1 LVREAGNIQN
11 ALCAAGNIGYREVD
25 RDWTLRRGLV
35 ARRITRTRS
44 LMASVNTNS
53 NPVLGIFA
61 VAALLAFLAVEN
73 SKLDVK
79 QKWYNEKLEAAK
91 QAKTAQQAIKD
102 YRFERGVFMDEV
114 NDPNETALI
123 GQDLTPITT
132 DRGDIDAKLASTNPN
147 FAAVVVEL
155 LKQAGVRE
163 KDHVAVAMTGSFPAL
178 NISVLSALETLKLV
192 PIVITSVGASN
203 WGANDPQ
210 FTWLDMERLL
220 ERKKIYH
227 TRSVAASIGGGGDV
241 GRGLSPEGRGMI
253 IEAIKRNNVDL
264 INLEHI
270 EKSIDRRIELY
281 EKHSRGRP
289 IKAYINIGG
298 GIASLGTVVNGEII
312 PSGLSKQLPVK
323 NYPVR
328 GVIIEMAKRGIPI
341 IHLYNIRQMWRDYEL
356 PIDPI
361 PLPEPG
367 SGGIFV
373 RVKYDM
379 WISWIAVGVLSGMIL
394 IAGYIDRRKHRL
406 GTEPVPVL
414 KAELGHE
421 L

>member
-1 LVREAGNIQN
+1 GV
-11 ALCAAGNIGYREVD
+11 
-25 RDWTLRRGLV
+25 
-35 ARRITRTRS
+35 
-44 LMASVNTNS
+44 
-53 NPVLGIFA
+53 FA

-79 QKWYNEKLEAAK
+79 QKWYSEKLEAAK
-91 QAKTAQQAIKD
+91 RAKTAQQYIKE
-102 YRFERGVFMDEV
+102 YRLERGVFVDAV

-132 DRGDIDAKLASTNPN
+132 DRGYIDAKLASTNPN

-155 LKQAGVRE
+155 LKQAGLRE
-163 KDHVAVAMTGSFPAL
+163 KDHVAVAMTGSFPAI
-178 NISVLSALETLKLV
+178 NIAVLSALETLRLI

-210 FTWLDMERLL
+210 FTWLDMERVLDEKNIL
-220 ERKKIYH
+220 H

-241 GRGLSPEGRGMI
+241 GRGLSPEGREMI
-253 IEAIKRNNVDL
+253 VRAIKRNNVDI

-270 EKSIDRRIELY
+270 EQSIDRRMELY
-281 EKHSRGRP
+281 EKRSKGHP

-312 PSGLSKQLPVK
+312 PNGLSKELPVK

-328 GVIIEMAKRGIPI
+328 GVIIEMARRGIPV
-341 IHLYNIRQMWRDYEL
+341 IHLYNILRMWTDYEL
-356 PIDPI
+356 PVDPV

-373 RVKYDM
+373 RVKYNVT
-379 WISWIAVGVLSGMIL
+379 ITWIAVGVLSAMIL
-394 IAGYIDRRKHRL
+394 LAGYIDRRKHRL
-406 GTEPVPVL
+406 GTEPVPAL
-414 KAELGHE
+414 KPELGHE

>member
-1 LVREAGNIQN
+1 
-11 ALCAAGNIGYREVD
+11 
-25 RDWTLRRGLV
+25 
-35 ARRITRTRS
+35 
-44 LMASVNTNS
+44 MASTNTNS
-53 NPVLGIFA
+53 NPLLGVFA

-79 QKWYNEKLEAAK
+79 QKWYSEKLEAARR
-91 QAKTAQQAIKD
+91 AKTAQQHLKE
-102 YRFERGVFMDEV
+102 YRLERGVFVDAV

-132 DRGDIDAKLASTNPN
+132 DRGDISAKLASTNPN

-155 LKQAGVRE
+155 LKQAGVKER
-163 KDHVAVAMTGSFPAL
+163 DHVAVAMTGSFPAI
-178 NISVLSALETLKLV
+178 NIAVLSALETLRLT
-192 PIVITSVGASN
+192 PIIITSVGASN

-210 FTWLDMERLL
+210 FTWLDMERVLDQ
-220 ERKKIYH
+220 KNIFH

-241 GRGLSPEGRGMI
+241 GRGLSPEGREMI
-253 IEAIKRNNVDL
+253 TGAIQRNNVRF
-264 INLEHI
+264 INEEHI
-270 EKSIDRRIELY
+270 EQSIERRMKLY
-281 EKHSRGRP
+281 EEYSKGQP

-328 GVIIEMAKRGIPI
+328 GVIIEMAKRGIPV
-341 IHLYNIRQMWRDYEL
+341 IHLYNIRQMWTDYEL
-356 PIDPI
+356 PVDPV

-373 RVKYDM
+373 RVKYNVTIT
-379 WISWIAVGVLSGMIL
+379 WVAACALATMIL
-394 IAGYIDRRKHRL
+394 LAGYIDRRKHQL
-406 GTEPVPVL
+406 GTELVPVL
-414 KAELGHE
+414 KPELGHE

>member
-1 LVREAGNIQN
+1 
-11 ALCAAGNIGYREVD
+11 
-25 RDWTLRRGLV
+25 
-35 ARRITRTRS
+35 
-44 LMASVNTNS
+44 MASVNTS
-53 NPVLGIFA
+53 SYPVLGVFA
-61 VAALLAFLAVEN
+61 VAAVLAFLAVEN

-79 QKWYNEKLEAAK
+79 QKWYSEKLEASKRAK
-91 QAKTAQQAIKD
+91 AAQQCIKE
-102 YRFERGVFMDEV
+102 YRLERGVFVDEV

-147 FAAVVVEL
+147 FAGVVVEL
-155 LKQAGVRE
+155 LKQAGVKE
-163 KDHVAVAMTGSFPAL
+163 KDHVAVAMTGSFPAI
-178 NISVLSALETLKLV
+178 NIAVLSALETLKLI

-210 FTWLDMERLL
+210 FTWLDMERVLD
-220 ERKKIYH
+220 KKNIFH
-227 TRSVAASIGGGGDV
+227 TRSIAASIGGGVDV

-253 IEAIKRNNVDL
+253 IQAIKRNNVDL
-264 INLEHI
+264 INEEHI
-270 EKSIDRRIELY
+270 EQSIDRRLELY
-281 EKHSRGRP
+281 GKHSKGRP

-298 GIASLGTVVNGEII
+298 GIASLGTVVNGDII

-328 GVIIEMAKRGIPI
+328 GVIIEMAKQGIPI

-356 PIDPI
+356 PIDPV

-373 RVKYDM
+373 RVKYNVV
-379 WISWIAVGVLSGMIL
+379 IAWIAVGVLSGMIL
-394 IAGYIDRRKHRL
+394 TAGYIDRRRHRL

-414 KAELGHE
+414 KTELGHE